1 METLK
6 AAIEKGQLEEFI
18 AEREGETG
26 DADAFNATLR
36 SMAGTSKEAPGASSP
51 DDCDD

>member
-1 METLK
+1 MTNLK
-6 AAIEKGQLEEFI
+6 EAIAQGKLREFLRENKGLQ
-18 AEREGETG
+18 G
-26 DADAFNATLR
+26 DPDAFDATFR